1 MISNLGTIIKIT
13 TEYAES
19 DMRLLWM
26 QCLKTPQELHS
37 LVVLSSKKIFEETPM
52 SRGLMQYTCCHWDV
66 IDKTSYNK
74 PQKNP
79 YTF

>member
-13 TEYAES
+13 TQYAES
-19 DMRLLWM
+19 DMRLLLM
-26 QCLKTPQELHS
+26 QFLKTPQELHS

-52 SRGLMQYTCCHWDV
+52 SRGLMQYRYGMLLIKLAIISHR
-66 IDKTSYNK
+66 KTR
-74 PQKNP
+74 